1 MSSGPERPDVNDD
14 QAAKGVGTVTMAGIT
29 ETKAP
34 GKGIAL
40 PGEARAIYEQGEV
53 AKFLATASAG
63 GEVNVALIVSQTPTD
78 EGKIVFGD
86 FMMVK
91 TKKNLS
97 ENGRV
102 ASLAITPKLEMA
114 GFKGYAEG
122 WTDTGPYIDI
132 VNSIDF
138 FRYNAYMGIHNVAPI
153 TILEMLPLPPK
164 VSFLKVGV
172 DFVDIR
178 ARSGLKS
185 GSTSGGVAVPVPVRK
200 KFESIMS
207 IKVITLMDEDGYPD
221 IFPLFSTHFKNPSE
235 LRFKVSSYNEGI
247 KRYGTPCRVALNV
260 LTLDLFTYQ
269 LKGELSR
276 FERSLGLEFGVVR
289 VEEAY
294 SSMPPFCGER
304 IA

>member
-1 MSSGPERPDVNDD
+1 MNND
-14 QAAKGVGTVTMAGIT
+14 QVAKGAGTVTVFGIT
-29 ETKAP
+29 GERVSS
-34 GKGIAL
+34 KGIAL
-40 PGEARAIYEQGEV
+40 PDGARAIYEQGEV

-63 GEVNVALIVSQTPTD
+63 GEVNVALIVSQTPTE

-97 ENGRV
+97 ENRRV

-114 GFKGYAEG
+114 GFKGDVEG
-122 WTDTGPYIDI
+122 WTDTGPYIDL
-132 VNSIDF
+132 VNSIGF

-153 TILEMLPLPPK
+153 NIREMLALPPK

-207 IKVITLMDEDGYPD
+207 IKVITLMDEDGYPN
-221 IFPLFSTHFKNPSE
+221 IFPLFSTHFKSPSE
-235 LRFKVSSYNEGI
+235 LRFKVSSYNAGI
-247 KRYGTPCRVALNV
+247 KRFETPCRMALNV

-269 LKGELSR
+269 LKGELAG
-276 FERSLGLEFGVVR
+276 FERSLGLEFGAVR

>member
-1 MSSGPERPDVNDD
+1 MTAVGIKGTRVSSG
-14 QAAKGVGTVTMAGIT
+14 
-29 ETKAP
+29 
-34 GKGIAL
+34 GIAL
-40 PGEARAIYEQGEV
+40 PDGARAVYEQGEV
-53 AKFLATASAG
+53 AKFLATASAE
-63 GEVNVALIVSQTPTD
+63 GEVNVALIVSQTPTE
-78 EGKIVFGD
+78 EGRIVFGD

-114 GFKGYAEG
+114 GFKGDVGE
-122 WTDTGPYIDI
+122 WLDTGPYIDL
-132 VNSIDF
+132 VNSIGF

-153 TILEMLPLPPK
+153 DIREMLPLAPK

-172 DFVDIR
+172 DFADIR
-178 ARSGLKS
+178 ARGGLRAAD
-185 GSTSGGVAVPVPVRK
+185 TSGGVDVPVPVRK

-207 IKVITLMDEDGYPD
+207 IKVITLMDEDGYPN
-221 IFPLFSTHFKNPSE
+221 IFPLFSTHFKNPST
-235 LRFKVSSYNEGI
+235 LVFKVTSYNAGI
-247 KRYGTPCRVALNV
+247 KRFDVPCRVALNV

-269 LKGELSR
+269 LKGELTR

-289 VEEAY
+289 VEETY
-294 SSMPPFCGER
+294 SSIPPFCGER

>member
-1 MSSGPERPDVNDD
+1 MNDD
-14 QAAKGVGTVTMAGIT
+14 QAAKGVRTVTTVGMT
-29 ETKAP
+29 ETKAST
-34 GKGIAL
+34 KGITL
-40 PGEARAIYEQGEV
+40 PDGARAIYEQGEV

-97 ENGRV
+97 ENERV

-114 GFKGYAEG
+114 GFKGNVEG

-138 FRYNAYMGIHNVAPI
+138 FRYNAYMGIHNVAPM
-153 TILEMLPLPPK
+153 TIYEMLPLPPK

-185 GSTSGGVAVPVPVRK
+185 ASTSGGVAVPVPVRK

-207 IKVITLMDEDGYPD
+207 IKVITLMDEDGYPN
-221 IFPLFSTHFKNPSE
+221 IFPLFATHFKNPTE

-247 KRYGTPCRVALNV
+247 KRYGTPRRVALNV

-276 FERSLGLEFGVVR
+276 FERSLGLEYGVVR

>member
-1 MSSGPERPDVNDD
+1 MSSGPERHAMNDD
-14 QAAKGVGTVTMAGIT
+14 QAAKGVGTVTMVGTT

-34 GKGIAL
+34 AKGIAL

-78 EGKIVFGD
+78 EGNIVFGD

-102 ASLAITPKLEMA
+102 ASLALTPKLEMA
-114 GFKGYAEG
+114 GFKGDAGG

-138 FRYNAYMGIHNVAPI
+138 FRYNAYMGIHNVAPV

-172 DFVDIR
+172 DFADIR
-178 ARSGLKS
+178 ARSGLKAS
-185 GSTSGGVAVPVPVRK
+185 STSGGVAVPVPVRK

-207 IKVITLMDEDGYPD
+207 IKVITLMDKDGYPD
-221 IFPLFSTHFKNPSE
+221 IFPLFATHFKNPSE
-235 LRFKVSSYNEGI
+235 LRFKVSSYNERI
-247 KRYGTPCRVALNV
+247 KGYGTPCRVALNV

-276 FERSLGLEFGVVR
+276 FERSLGLEYGVVK

>member
-1 MSSGPERPDVNDD
+1 M
-14 QAAKGVGTVTMAGIT
+14 TVTGMT

-34 GKGIAL
+34 AKGIAL
-40 PGEARAIYEQGEV
+40 PAEARAVYEQGEV

-63 GEVNVALIVSQTPTD
+63 GEVNVALIVSQTPTE

-91 TKKNLS
+91 TKRNLS

-114 GFKGYAEG
+114 GFKGDVEG
-122 WTDTGPYIDI
+122 WTDTGPYVDL
-132 VNSIDF
+132 VNNIEF
-138 FRYNAYMGIHNVAPI
+138 FRYNAYMGIHNVAAM
-153 TILEMLPLPPK
+153 TILEMLPLPRK

-178 ARSGLKS
+178 ARSGLKPAR
-185 GSTSGGVAVPVPVRK
+185 TAGGVAVPDPVRR
-200 KFESIMS
+200 KFDSIMS
-207 IKVITLMDEDGYPD
+207 IKVLTLMDDDGYPN
-221 IFPLFSTHFKNPSE
+221 IFPLFSTRFRNPSE

-247 KRYGTPCRVALNV
+247 KRYGTPRRVALNV
-260 LTLDLFTYQ
+260 LTMDLFTYQ
-269 LKGELSR
+269 IKGELSR
-276 FERSLGLEFGVVR
+276 FDRSLGLEFGVVR

-294 SSMPPFCGER
+294 SSMPPFCGQQ

>member
-1 MSSGPERPDVNDD
+1 MTAVGITGTHVSSG
-14 QAAKGVGTVTMAGIT
+14 
-29 ETKAP
+29 
-34 GKGIAL
+34 GIAL
-40 PGEARAIYEQGEV
+40 TDGARAVYEQGEV

-63 GEVNVALIVSQTPTD
+63 GEVNVALIVSQTPTE
-78 EGKIVFGD
+78 EGRIVFGD

-114 GFKGYAEG
+114 GFKGDVGE
-122 WTDTGPYIDI
+122 WLDTGPYIDL
-132 VNSIDF
+132 VNSIEF

-153 TILEMLPLPPK
+153 DIREMLPLTPK

-172 DFVDIR
+172 DFADIR
-178 ARSGLKS
+178 ARGSLKAAD
-185 GSTSGGVAVPVPVRK
+185 TPGGVDVPVPVRR

-207 IKVITLMDEDGYPD
+207 IKVITLMDEDGYPN
-221 IFPLFSTHFKNPSE
+221 IFPLLSTHFKNPST
-235 LRFKVSSYNEGI
+235 LVFKVTSYNEGI
-247 KRYGTPCRVALNV
+247 KRFDVPCRVALNV

-269 LKGELSR
+269 LKGELTR

>member
-1 MSSGPERPDVNDD
+1 MIAAERTGAQVSSEGIELPD
-14 QAAKGVGTVTMAGIT
+14 A
-29 ETKAP
+29 
-34 GKGIAL
+34 
-40 PGEARAIYEQGEV
+40 ARAIYEQGEV
-53 AKFLATASAG
+53 AKFLATSSAS

-97 ENGRV
+97 ENEKV
-102 ASLAITPKLEMA
+102 ASLAITPKLEMV
-114 GFKGYAEG
+114 GFKGDVEG
-122 WTDTGPYIDI
+122 WTDTGPYIDL

-138 FRYNAYMGIHNVAPI
+138 FRYNAYAGIHNIAV
-153 TILEMLPLPPK
+153 TRVREMLPLPPK
-164 VSFLKVGV
+164 ISFLKVGV

-207 IKVITLMDEDGYPD
+207 IKVITLMDEDGYPN
-221 IFPLFSTHFKNPSE
+221 IFPLFSTHFKNPSG
-235 LRFKVSSYNEGI
+235 LRFKVSSYNAGI
-247 KRYGTPCRVALNV
+247 KRFKTPCRVALNV

-269 LKGELSR
+269 LKGELAG
-276 FERSLGLEFGVVR
+276 FERSLGLEFGAVR
-289 VEEAY
+289 IDEAY
-294 SSMPPFCGER
+294 SSIPPFCGER

>member
-1 MSSGPERPDVNDD
+1 MNDN
-14 QAAKGVGTVTMAGIT
+14 QAAKGVGIVTITGMT
-29 ETKAP
+29 ETKAST
-34 GKGIAL
+34 KGISL
-40 PGEARAIYEQGEV
+40 PDGARTIYEQGEV

-102 ASLAITPKLEMA
+102 ASLAITPKLEIA
-114 GFKGYAEG
+114 GFKGDVEG
-122 WTDTGPYIDI
+122 WTDTGPYIDL
-132 VNSIDF
+132 VNSIEF
-138 FRYNAYMGIHNVAPI
+138 FRYNAYMGIHNVAPM
-153 TILEMLPLPPK
+153 TIHEMLQLPPK

-185 GSTSGGVAVPVPVRK
+185 ASTSGGVAVPVPVRK

-207 IKVITLMDEDGYPD
+207 IKVITLMDEDGYPN
-221 IFPLFSTHFKNPSE
+221 IFPLFATHFKNPTE

-247 KRYGTPCRVALNV
+247 KRYGPPRRVALNV
-260 LTLDLFTYQ
+260 LTMDLFTYQ
-269 LKGELSR
+269 LKGELSL